1 METEERSGTVGLW
14 MKKIQEYRMDLLCD
28 LISHS
33 LLRDQM
39 ETDSWLCSR
48 TEEAYGEQNA
58 QEETAMLAHV
68 S

>member
-1 METEERSGTVGLW
+1 METEERSDTVGLW
-14 MKKIQEYRMDLLCD
+14 MKKIEEYRMDLLCD
-28 LISHS
+28 QITHS

-39 ETDSWLCSR
+39 ETDSWLCGH

-58 QEETAMLAHV
+58 QAETAMLAHV